1 MYFENPN
8 STQSGFYYPSC
19 IHNSNLTKQHTIKLV
34 ILNNKN
40 MESSYH
46 YFPFYEIT
54 HSNIKVEIFIIQ
66 QSMSYNFPNNNHEK
80 SKEQLMLS
88 SI

>member
-1 MYFENPN
+1 
-8 STQSGFYYPSC
+8 
-19 IHNSNLTKQHTIKLV
+19 
-34 ILNNKN
+34 

-66 QSMSYNFPNNNHEK
+66 QSMSYNFPNNSHEK